1 MMDRLNILL
10 GIVMLISFAV
20 NIIVQLTKGFVPIP
34 TKLWAIIVSAFVMVA
49 VMYIGATYGA
59 VQFDFA
65 AIVASLLGSFIVAY
79 IAMYGFDTLKD
90 LWQRFKKGENINE

>member
-1 MMDRLNILL
+1 MDKLNILL

-34 TKLWAIIVSAFVMVA
+34 TKLWAIVVSAFVMVS

-59 VQFDFA
+59 VQIDFA
-65 AIVASLLGSFIVAY
+65 VIAASLLGSFIVAY

-90 LWQRFKKGENINE
+90 LWQRFEKGENINE

>member
-1 MMDRLNILL
+1 MDKLNILL

-59 VQFDFA
+59 MQIDFA
-65 AIVASLLGSFIVAY
+65 VIAASLLGSFIVAY

>member
-1 MMDRLNILL
+1 MDKLNILL

-34 TKLWAIIVSAFVMVA
+34 TKLWAIIVSEFVMVA

-65 AIVASLLGSFIVAY
+65 VIVASLLGSFIVAY

-90 LWQRFKKGENINE
+90 LWQRFEKGENINE

>member
-1 MMDRLNILL
+1 MDKLNILL

-34 TKLWAIIVSAFVMVA
+34 TKLWAIVVSAFVMICTL
-49 VMYIGATYGA
+49 YIVGSMNMIHISPGLI
-59 VQFDFA
+59 A
-65 AIVASLLGSFIVAY
+65 ASFLGSFIVAY